1 MSFKSTPSKLAVV
14 AILALIMLLG
24 ISQSSMARTDSVP
37 LVKKDSTWLD
47 WNFRVAPYVW
57 VLGIKGQI
65 AVMPDPAQLPFLP
78 PPPSQLPNGWMIYD
92 IDLSPQEVL
101 NSLKFA
107 IMLAG
112 RYRHNRFITQF
123 NISSLV
129 LESNVIAPF
138 DYIFDSNTLRFAYAG
153 GDLAA
158 GYRAVRKKKFEVDLM
173 LGLKFVYTK
182 VGLTTELIGQKPL
195 SGEVSKIWAD
205 PVLAANIGY
214 RPFKWLELVGNGDIG
229 PAIYN
234 SELTYQF
241 SASANFMI
249 TKHFYMSGGYR
260 SYYISAPVKEA
271 TFTGTLSGFL
281 VKFGFQF

>member
-1 MSFKSTPSKLAVV
+1 MHFKSSPFKLLVV
-14 AILALIMLLG
+14 AVLALILLMG
-24 ISQSSMARTDSVP
+24 ISQPLMAQTDSIP
-37 LVKKDSTWLD
+37 PEMKDSTWHD
-47 WNFRVAPYVW
+47 WTFRVAPYVW
-57 VLGIKGQI
+57 VLGINGQI
-65 AVMPDPAQLPFLP
+65 AIQPDPDQLPILP
-78 PPPSQLPNGWMIYD
+78 PPPAQLPNGWMIYD

-112 RYRHNRFITQF
+112 RYRHDWFITQF

-129 LESNVIAPF
+129 LESNVVPPF
-138 DYIFDSNTLRFAYAG
+138 DFLFKNNTLKFAYAG

-158 GYRAVRKKKFEVDLM
+158 GYRAVRKRKFEMDLM

-182 VGLTTELIGQKPL
+182 VSLTTELVGQKPL
-195 SGEVSKIWAD
+195 SGEVSKLWVD
-205 PVLAANIGY
+205 PVLAVNIGY
-214 RPFKWLELVGNGDIG
+214 RPFRWLEFVGNGDVG

-260 SYYISAPVKEA
+260 SYYISAPAKEA
-271 TFTGTLSGFL
+271 TFKGTLSGFL
-281 VKFGFQF
+281 IKFGFQF